1 MIYSLLDLRGGIK
14 MASFGDLN
22 CFTGIGRLT
31 RDPELR
37 YTPSG
42 RAVCRFGMAINRSY
56 KNQEGNNVE
65 DTLFINVS
73 VWGKQA
79 EYTSQYLKKG
89 RRIAINGELRSN
101 NWQDRE
107 GNRRVSYE
115 INARTVQFLDYLKDI
130 ETTTGDEYAKGGT
143 YREEDSAEEDGE
155 ESRFIGESSNE
166 EDIPF

>member
-1 MIYSLLDLRGGIK
+1 

-22 CFTGIGRLT
+22 CFIGIGRLT

-42 RAVCRFGMAINRSY
+42 RAVCKFGLAINRSY
-56 KNQEGNNVE
+56 KNQEGNNIE

-79 EYTSQYLKKG
+79 EYCSQFLKKG
-89 RRIAINGELRSN
+89 RRIAVNGELRSN

-107 GNRRVSYE
+107 GNKRVTFE
-115 INARTVQFLDYLKDI
+115 ISARTIQFLDYLKDI
-130 ETTTGDEYAKGGT
+130 DTKSEDEFSKSEVYKENNSE
-143 YREEDSAEEDGE
+143 EEDIEEEVGFVE
-155 ESRFIGESSNE
+155 ENSNE

>member
-1 MIYSLLDLRGGIK
+1 

-22 CFTGIGRLT
+22 SFIGIGRLT

-42 RAVCRFGMAINRSY
+42 RAVCRFGLAINRSY

-79 EYTSQYLKKG
+79 EYSSQYLRKG
-89 RRIAINGELRSN
+89 RRVAVNGELRSN
-101 NWQDRE
+101 NWLDRE
-107 GNRRVSYE
+107 GNKRVSFE
-115 INARTVQFLDYLKDI
+115 INARTIQFLDYLKDLD
-130 ETTTGDEYAKGGT
+130 TSSDDDYSKAGSYGGSMG
-143 YREEDSAEEDGE
+143 RSEENEEDDGFMEEDP
-155 ESRFIGESSNE
+155 NE

>member
-1 MIYSLLDLRGGIK
+1 

-22 CFTGIGRLT
+22 CFAGIGRLT

-42 RAVCRFGMAINRSY
+42 KAVCRFGLAINRSF

-73 VWGKQA
+73 AWGGQA
-79 EYTSQYLKKG
+79 EYCSQFLKKG
-89 RRIAINGELRSN
+89 RRVAVNGELRSN
-101 NWQDRE
+101 NWQDRD
-107 GNRRVSYE
+107 GNKRVTYE
-115 INARTVQFLDYLKDI
+115 INARSVQFLDYLKDI
-130 ETTTGDEYAKGGT
+130 GENSQGDQ
-143 YREEDSAEEDGE
+143 YRNRGNDE
-155 ESRFIGESSNE
+155 ESSMMQESPEEENINLHEETDE

>member
-1 MIYSLLDLRGGIK
+1 
-14 MASFGDLN
+14 MASYGDLN

-42 RAVCRFGMAINRSY
+42 RAVCRFGLAINRSY
-56 KNQEGNNVE
+56 KNQDGNNVE

-73 VWGKQA
+73 SWGKQA
-79 EYTSQYLKKG
+79 EYCSQFLKKG
-89 RRIAINGELRSN
+89 RRVAINGELRSN

-107 GNRRVSYE
+107 GNKRVTFE
-115 INARTVQFLDYLKDI
+115 INARSIQFLDYLKDM
-130 ETTTGDEYAKGGT
+130 EG
-143 YREEDSAEEDGE
+143 REEEEYSKMEQYKDNASIEDNLE
-155 ESRFIGESSNE
+155 EENIVDDNTNE

>member
-1 MIYSLLDLRGGIK
+1 

-22 CFTGIGRLT
+22 CFIGIGRLT

-42 RAVCRFGMAINRSY
+42 TAVCKFGLAVNRSFR
-56 KNQEGNNVE
+56 NREGNTVE

-73 VWGKQA
+73 AWGRQA
-79 EYTSQYLKKG
+79 EHCSQFLTKG
-89 RRIAINGELRSN
+89 RRVAINGELRSN

-107 GNRRVSYE
+107 GNKRTSFE
-115 INARTVQFLDYLKDI
+115 INARSVQFLDYIKDSGNSQ
-130 ETTTGDEYAKGGT
+130 ENEYNKKNKSRNEDSFNNGLQ
-143 YREEDSAEEDGE
+143 EEDNNQIEEDG
-155 ESRFIGESSNE
+155 NE

>member
-1 MIYSLLDLRGGIK
+1 

-22 CFTGIGRLT
+22 SFAGIGRLT

-42 RAVCRFGMAINRSY
+42 KAVCRFGLAINRNY

-65 DTLFINVS
+65 DTLFINIS
-73 VWGKQA
+73 AWGRQA
-79 EYTSQYLKKG
+79 EHCSQFLKKG
-89 RRIAINGELRSN
+89 KRVAVNGELRSN

-107 GNRRVSYE
+107 GNKRVTYE
-115 INARTVQFLDYLKDI
+115 INARSVQFLDYLKDSDN
-130 ETTTGDEYAKGGT
+130 GLDDEYRKRNQGQAESN
-143 YREEDSAEEDGE
+143 YEDNSQEENNEENNQSVKDVD
-155 ESRFIGESSNE
+155 E

>member
-1 MIYSLLDLRGGIK
+1 

-42 RAVCRFGMAINRSY
+42 KAVCRLGLAINRSY
-56 KNQEGNNVE
+56 RNQEGNNIE

-79 EYTSQYLKKG
+79 EHTSQYLKKG
-89 RRIAINGELRSN
+89 RRVAINGELRSN

-130 ETTTGDEYAKGGT
+130 KTTTDEEYTKGDS
-143 YREEDSAEEDGE
+143 YREEYSAEESGE
-155 ESRFIGESSNE
+155 ESSFIGETSNE